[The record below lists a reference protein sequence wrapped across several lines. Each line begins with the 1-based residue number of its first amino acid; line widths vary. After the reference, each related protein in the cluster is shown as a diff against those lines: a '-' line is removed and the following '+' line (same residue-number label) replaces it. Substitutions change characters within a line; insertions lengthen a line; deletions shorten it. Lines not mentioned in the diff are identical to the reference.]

1 VILIYIN
8 LEINI
13 DFSSLC
19 IYINIYKEEKMVKK
33 AKVFTS
39 GGSQAVRL
47 PKEFRFED
55 DKEVFIKKLGKIVI
69 LIPQSVN
76 VWKDFFYNPEKITSD
91 FMEAGI

>member
-1 VILIYIN
+1 
-8 LEINI
+8 
-13 DFSSLC
+13 
-19 IYINIYKEEKMVKK
+19 MVKK